1 MPTSNGGHHGSNG
14 HGHGHGG
21 PLPPD
26 GMYHVSDS
34 INGINDGIGEKVNSD
49 ERSLEEGDGGRNS
62 GSGSSDETA
71 AAGVGL
77 YRRLPSSTCV

>member
-1 MPTSNGGHHGSNG
+1 MPTGNGLNGLGGHGGHNG
-14 HGHGHGG
+14 HNGLNGGG

-34 INGINDGIGEKVNSD
+34 IAGGDGIGEKVNIVGGSD
-49 ERSLEEGDGGRNS
+49 GSEES
-62 GSGSSDETA
+62 AT
-71 AAGVGL
+71 GVGL

>member
-1 MPTSNGGHHGSNG
+1 MISGPINGN
-14 HGHGHGG
+14 G

-34 INGINDGIGEKVNSD
+34 INGLNGGAGGHGEPGLIADKVSAGGD
-49 ERSLEEGDGGRNS
+49 SGGGGDGDGG
-62 GSGSSDETA
+62 
-71 AAGVGL
+71 VGQ

>member
-1 MPTSNGGHHGSNG
+1 MPTSNGHH
-14 HGHGHGG
+14 HGHGHNGG

-34 INGINDGIGEKVNSD
+34 ISGIGADGIGEKVNGSGRSCDGDSND
-49 ERSLEEGDGGRNS
+49 ENS
-62 GSGSSDETA
+62 GGA
-71 AAGVGL
+71 AASGVGL

>member
-14 HGHGHGG
+14 HGHGGG

-49 ERSLEEGDGGRNS
+49 EGLGGDGGRNS
-62 GSGSSDETA
+62 GSGSSDEA
-71 AAGVGL
+71 AAPAGVGL